1 MGIRKTKESSF
12 HRVRSGFALSRH
24 MVRKTSAKID
34 PMLDSE
40 DSRMEQGGRVDPTR
54 FMNQKQKKAWRR
66 LSPAKKRQYIH
77 RAAMEVRQDHTVKGV
92 AVKEKSSALASHEI
106 TADPETAKRLAG
118 WHLGRNRYG
127 RVLPSLRRLRAR
139 KEKYLRGQ
147 EDIVVNS
154 FSNGNAGNQSMS
166 DGDDSSS
173 PNAVAKNNG
182 GTINGMAASIGGAE
196 NYSYPQTEMTLR
208 GFTYVTLDVMDGFMS
223 STEAS
228 TTAVT
233 TAKKAADHFNREW
246 KARALAVQEQKKK
259 VSEGKMNDTDFSFV
273 KAGTLSFGAMFTA
286 IIQAAVQIVSSI
298 ISVLTM
304 ILVPLAIVAMVVSFT
319 VSLLTGIGGA
329 VDEAG
334 AWYMGGGMELVEV
347 ATREIDY
354 KEGADGSTKYGTWA
368 GIGNAS
374 WCHAFVSWCANECG
388 FIEEGIIPKT
398 GSCEE
403 GRQWFITRNEYQE
416 RGSYEP
422 APGDI
427 VYFRHGDEI
436 VSHHV
441 GIVEYAENGI
451 LHTIEG
457 NSGGVVKRRE
467 YPLNAN
473 RIMGYGLPS
482 YPDDGYG
489 EFGSGQDF
497 LKCVRSIGQT
507 IVNDGDWV
515 YSNAGNKDN
524 FTDARKASRHSTNCA
539 LAASWC
545 MQEFGTLKK
554 NQYLYADW
562 DGNIHCTTATRKR
575 VDKYYETINVG
586 GKRNAKGV
594 KLKPGDICIWNIHVN
609 IYAGEEGGK
618 KVWYDFSKNC
628 ISDKKPD
635 SGTYVKFIRK
645 GDIGQTLYKILRLK
659 DQDSYGSGKQ
669 YVVPKGMGTSYTYMG
684 WAVIH
689 DWPTRQNF
697 LRKRSGEHY
706 DSHGFAKVNG
716 RYVIAC
722 TTTFGKV
729 GDYIDFVLDNGKV
742 IHAIMGDEKNQS
754 DAGCNRWGHDDG
766 RSVVEFV
773 VNKSVWYGHLDNSD
787 ITRFHPEWKSRVRMG
802 VNLGK
807 NYFGK

>member
-1 MGIRKTKESSF
+1 MEIQQTKESSF
-12 HRVRSGFALSRH
+12 RRTRSGFAVSRH
-24 MVRKTSAKID
+24 VVRKSSEHID
-34 PMLDSE
+34 LLS
-40 DSRMEQGGRVDPTR
+40 SREEGKEPGGKVEPSR
-54 FMNQKQKKAWRR
+54 FMNRKQKRAWKR
-66 LSPAKKRQYIH
+66 LSPAKRRQYIR
-77 RAAMEVRQDHTVKGV
+77 RAERQVRRDRAEQGIALQKK
-92 AVKEKSSALASHEI
+92 ASASAAGQTMTE
-106 TADPETAKRLAG
+106 PETAKKLAG
-118 WHLGRNRYG
+118 QQAGRRGYG
-127 RVLPSLRRLRAR
+127 KVLPSLRRLWFRKERERAIKGQEGMTGGMQIRSGETKDASRIITTKGGSPEGTFTATEGVMAGAGAGTAMLTAKKTAELFARDRKEQDLAVRAR
-139 KEKYLRGQ
+139 KRKETEGKRYDPASGPASVGA
-147 EDIVVNS
+147 I
-154 FSNGNAGNQSMS
+154 
-166 DGDDSSS
+166 
-173 PNAVAKNNG
+173 
-182 GTINGMAASIGGAE
+182 SIGA
-196 NYSYPQTEMTLR
+196 
-208 GFTYVTLDVMDGFMS
+208 VM
-223 STEAS
+223 
-228 TTAVT
+228 TAV
-233 TAKKAADHFNREW
+233 
-246 KARALAVQEQKKK
+246 
-259 VSEGKMNDTDFSFV
+259 
-273 KAGTLSFGAMFTA
+273 
-286 IIQAAVQIVSSI
+286 IQAAVQLVSSI
-298 ISVLTM
+298 LSILTM
-304 ILVPLAIVAMVVSFT
+304 ILVPLAIVAVIISFT

-334 AWYMGGGMELVEV
+334 SWYMGGGMELVEV
-347 ATREIDY
+347 AIKEIGY
-354 KEGADGSTKYGTWA
+354 KEEADGSTKYGTWA

-388 FIEEGIIPKT
+388 FIEEGIIPRT
-398 GSCEE
+398 ASCEE

-416 RGSYEP
+416 KGSYEP

-427 VYFRHGDEI
+427 VYFRHGDET

-457 NSGGVVKRRE
+457 NSGGLVKRRE
-467 YPLNAN
+467 YPLTAD

-497 LKCVRSIGQT
+497 LKYVRTIGQT
-507 IVNDGDWV
+507 IVSDGDWI
-515 YSNAGNKDN
+515 YSNSDVKGN
-524 FTDARKASRHSTNCA
+524 FTDARKAGRHATNCA

-554 NQYLYADW
+554 DQHIYADW
-562 DGNIHCTTATRKR
+562 DGNIHCSSATRKR
-575 VDKYYETINVG
+575 IDKYYEVINIG
-586 GKRNAKGV
+586 GKRNANGV

-609 IYAGEEGGK
+609 VYAGEEGGK
-618 KVWYDFSKNC
+618 KVWYDFSRNC

-645 GDIGQTLYKILRLK
+645 GDIGQILYKVLRLK

-669 YVVPKGMGTSYTYMG
+669 YIVPQGMGTSYTYMG
-684 WAVIH
+684 WSIIH

-706 DSHGFAKVNG
+706 DSNGFAKVNG

-722 TTTFGKV
+722 TTTFGNV

-754 DAGCNRWGHDDG
+754 DAGCNKWGHDDG

-773 VNKSVWYGHLDNSD
+773 VNKSMWYGHLDNTD
-787 ITRFHPEWKSRVRMG
+787 ITRFHPEWKSRVKMG

>member
-1 MGIRKTKESSF
+1 
-12 HRVRSGFALSRH
+12 
-24 MVRKTSAKID
+24 
-34 PMLDSE
+34 
-40 DSRMEQGGRVDPTR
+40 
-54 FMNQKQKKAWRR
+54 
-66 LSPAKKRQYIH
+66 
-77 RAAMEVRQDHTVKGV
+77 
-92 AVKEKSSALASHEI
+92 
-106 TADPETAKRLAG
+106 
-118 WHLGRNRYG
+118 
-127 RVLPSLRRLRAR
+127 
-139 KEKYLRGQ
+139 
-147 EDIVVNS
+147 
-154 FSNGNAGNQSMS
+154 
-166 DGDDSSS
+166 
-173 PNAVAKNNG
+173 
-182 GTINGMAASIGGAE
+182 
-196 NYSYPQTEMTLR
+196 
-208 GFTYVTLDVMDGFMS
+208 
-223 STEAS
+223 
-228 TTAVT
+228 
-233 TAKKAADHFNREW
+233 
-246 KARALAVQEQKKK
+246 
-259 VSEGKMNDTDFSFV
+259 
-273 KAGTLSFGAMFTA
+273 
-286 IIQAAVQIVSSI
+286 
-298 ISVLTM
+298 
-304 ILVPLAIVAMVVSFT
+304 
-319 VSLLTGIGGA
+319 
-329 VDEAG
+329 
-334 AWYMGGGMELVEV
+334 
-347 ATREIDY
+347 
-354 KEGADGSTKYGTWA
+354 
-368 GIGNAS
+368 
-374 WCHAFVSWCANECG
+374 
-388 FIEEGIIPKT
+388 
-398 GSCEE
+398 
-403 GRQWFITRNEYQE
+403 
-416 RGSYEP
+416 
-422 APGDI
+422 
-427 VYFRHGDEI
+427 
-436 VSHHV
+436 
-441 GIVEYAENGI
+441 
-451 LHTIEG
+451 
-457 NSGGVVKRRE
+457 
-467 YPLNAN
+467 
-473 RIMGYGLPS
+473 
-482 YPDDGYG
+482 
-489 EFGSGQDF
+489 
-497 LKCVRSIGQT
+497 
-507 IVNDGDWV
+507 
-515 YSNAGNKDN
+515 
-524 FTDARKASRHSTNCA
+524 
-539 LAASWC
+539 

-773 VNKSVWYGHLDNSD
+773 VNKSMWYGHLDNSD

>member
-1 MGIRKTKESSF
+1 MGIQKTKESSF
-12 HRVRSGFALSRH
+12 RRIRSGFAISRH
-24 MVRKTSAKID
+24 VVRKSSEHID
-34 PMLDSE
+34 ALNNDE
-40 DSRMEQGGRVDPTR
+40 KRAGEGVDPSLY
-54 FMNQKQKKAWRR
+54 MNRKQKKAWKR
-66 LSPAKKRQYIH
+66 LSPAKRRQYIR
-77 RAAMEVRQDHTVKGV
+77 RAGRQVRRDNAGQGI
-92 AVKEKSSALASHEI
+92 ALKRKA
-106 TADPETAKRLAG
+106 TALPGSGSVTDPETAKRLAG
-118 WHLGRNRYG
+118 WQEGRKGYG
-127 RVLPSLRRLRAR
+127 KVLPSLRRLWFRKERERAR
-139 KEKYLRGQ
+139 REQ
-147 EDIVVNS
+147 E
-154 FSNGNAGNQSMS
+154 QSAMAS
-166 DGDDSSS
+166 H
-173 PNAVAKNNG
+173 G
-182 GTINGMAASIGGAE
+182 GTMETGEGTPTVLSSGRGTSGMQPSSGEADVASRIIMTKGGSGEGSFAVGE
-196 NYSYPQTEMTLR
+196 GAMTNL
-208 GFTYVTLDVMDGFMS
+208 GAG
-223 STEAS
+223 
-228 TTAVT
+228 TAVVAAKR
-233 TAKKAADHFNREW
+233 TADLFTRDTKDQDLIV
-246 KARALAVQEQKKK
+246 RAQKKK
-259 VSEGKMNDTDFSFV
+259 DAEGKADGSVSGTV
-273 KAGTLSFGAMFTA
+273 KIGAVSIGAVLTA
-286 IIQAAVQIVSSI
+286 VIQAAVQLVSSI

-304 ILVPLAIVAMVVSFT
+304 ILVPLAIVAMLISFT
-319 VSLLTGIGGA
+319 VSILTGIGGA

-334 AWYMGGGMELVEV
+334 SWYMGGGMELVEV
-347 ATREIDY
+347 AIREIGY
-354 KEGADGSTKYGTWA
+354 KEGSDGSTKYGAWA

-388 FIEEGIIPKT
+388 FIEEGIIPRT

-416 RGSYEP
+416 KGSYEP

-427 VYFRHGDEI
+427 VYFRHGSET

-457 NSGGVVKRRE
+457 NSGDVVKRRE
-467 YPLNAN
+467 YPLSAD
-473 RIMGYGLPS
+473 RIMGYGLPG

-489 EFGSGQDF
+489 ELGSGQDF
-497 LKCVRSIGQT
+497 LKCVRTIGQT
-507 IVNDGDWV
+507 IVNDGDWI

-562 DGNIHCTTATRKR
+562 DGNIHCTSATRKR
-575 VDKYYETINVG
+575 IDKYYEVINIG

-594 KLKPGDICIWNIHVN
+594 RLKPGDICIWNIHVN
-609 IYAGEEGGK
+609 VYAGEEDGK
-618 KVWYDFSKNC
+618 KVWYDFSRNC

-635 SGTYVKFIRK
+635 SGNYVKFIRK
-645 GDIGQTLYKILRLK
+645 GDIGQTLYKVLRLK
-659 DQDSYGSGKQ
+659 DQDTYGSGKQ

-684 WAVIH
+684 WSIIH

-706 DSHGFAKVNG
+706 DSNGFAKVNG

-742 IHAIMGDEKNQS
+742 IHAIMGDEKNQN

-773 VNKSVWYGHLDNSD
+773 VNKSMWYGHLDNTD
-787 ITRFHPEWKSRVRMG
+787 ITRFHPEWKSRVKMG
-802 VNLGK
+802 VNLNK

>member
-1 MGIRKTKESSF
+1 MGIRKSKESSF
-12 HRVRSGFALSRH
+12 HRVRSGFALSH
-24 MVRKTSAKID
+24 HVVRKTSAQID
-34 PMLDSE
+34 PLLTSE
-40 DSRMEQGGRVDPTR
+40 EDQRKQEGKVDPTR
-54 FMNQKQKKAWRR
+54 FMTRKQKKAWRR
-66 LSPAKKRQYIH
+66 LSPAKRKQYIR
-77 RAAMEVRQDHTVKGV
+77 RATLEAHHDHATKGV
-92 AVKEKSSALASHEI
+92 AVKDKVSTFSNREL

-118 WHLGRNRYG
+118 WQLGRNGYG
-127 RVLPSLRRLRAR
+127 RGLPSLRRLRAR
-139 KEKYLRGQ
+139 KKKERSGSEQ
-147 EDIVVNS
+147 ENIATESASDVNT
-154 FSNGNAGNQSMS
+154 GNLNRRLE
-166 DGDDSSS
+166 DNSS
-173 PNAVAKNNG
+173 PHPSTGSTYPSQAAITQG
-182 GTINGMAASIGGAE
+182 GTASK
-196 NYSYPQTEMTLR
+196 T
-208 GFTYVTLDVMDGFMS
+208 FTVMEGTIS
-223 STEAS
+223 STGAG
-228 TTAVT
+228 TAVT
-233 TAKKAADHFNREW
+233 TSKKAADHFNREL
-246 KARALAVQEQKKK
+246 KARTLAVQEQKKK
-259 VSEGKMNDTDFSFV
+259 EARGKPGDAYPV
-273 KAGTLSFGAMFTA
+273 PLKAGAITLGAMLTA
-286 IIQAAVQIVSSI
+286 VIQAAVQLVSSI
-298 ISVLTM
+298 LSILTM
-304 ILVPLAIVAMVVSFT
+304 ILVPLAIVAMIISFT

-334 AWYMGGGMELVEV
+334 FWYMGGGMELVEV
-347 ATREIDY
+347 AIKEIGY

-388 FIEEGIIPKT
+388 FIEEGIIPRT
-398 GSCEE
+398 ASCEE

-427 VYFRHGDEI
+427 VYFRHGDET

-457 NSGGVVKRRE
+457 NSGGLVKRRE
-467 YPLNAN
+467 YPLTAD
-473 RIMGYGLPS
+473 RIMGYGLPG

-497 LKCVRSIGQT
+497 LKYVRTIGQT
-507 IVNDGDWV
+507 IVSDGDWI
-515 YSNAGNKDN
+515 YSNADVKGN
-524 FTDARKASRHSTNCA
+524 FTDARKAGRHATNCA

-554 NQYLYADW
+554 DQHIYADW
-562 DGNIHCTTATRKR
+562 DGNIHCSSATRKR
-575 VDKYYETINVG
+575 IDKYYEVINIG
-586 GKRNAKGV
+586 GKRNANGV

-609 IYAGEEGGK
+609 VYAGEEGGK
-618 KVWYDFSKNC
+618 KVWYDFSRNC

-645 GDIGQTLYKILRLK
+645 GDIGQTLYKVLRLK

-669 YVVPKGMGTSYTYMG
+669 YIVPKGMGTSYTYMG
-684 WAVIH
+684 WAIIH

-706 DSHGFAKVNG
+706 DSNGFAKVNG

-722 TTTFGKV
+722 TTTFGNV

-754 DAGCNRWGHDDG
+754 
-766 RSVVEFV
+766 
-773 VNKSVWYGHLDNSD
+773 
-787 ITRFHPEWKSRVRMG
+787 
-802 VNLGK
+802 
-807 NYFGK
+807 